1 MLGAVILQPERQG
14 IAQLCTGIGNSAAAD
29 VSVMGRFSVVA
40 SEECIR
46 SGRIS
51 ASAIFIGPGKVVD
64 IRHADTVFH
73 IPYTA
78 EMNQNRI
85 PFRGNRNIVSTA
97 ASDISDSDTSDSCTL
112 SVVSAASSVTGSFC
126 APNTVPHGITD
137 VAATVAVNVIAII
150 LVSFLFFIIIL
161 LLFFLGANPPC
172 NLIFIKKYN
181 DARNNSPFFKMVSF
195 FYFLFRKKHPKI
207 QI

>member
-1 MLGAVILQPERQG
+1 MSVLS
-14 IAQLCTGIGNSAAAD
+14 NSICSVSSSVSTSASVSSS
-29 VSVMGRFSVVA
+29 VSVSFSVSV
-40 SEECIR
+40 CI
-46 SGRIS
+46 S
-51 ASAIFIGPGKVVD
+51 
-64 IRHADTVFH
+64 
-73 IPYTA
+73 
-78 EMNQNRI
+78 
-85 PFRGNRNIVSTA
+85 

>member
-1 MLGAVILQPERQG
+1 MLGAVILRPERQG

-29 VSVMGRFSVVA
+29 ISVMGRFSVVA

-97 ASDISDSDTSDSCTL
+97 ASDISDSGKSLPIINDCQL
-112 SVVSAASSVTGSFC
+112 TGNI
-126 APNTVPHGITD
+126 P
-137 VAATVAVNVIAII
+137 
-150 LVSFLFFIIIL
+150 FFHY
-161 LLFFLGANPPC
+161 
-172 NLIFIKKYN
+172 FIKHLRMADTVGRLRRLICGHHN
-181 DARNNSPFFKMVSF
+181 GNRPGSGLCGRNPFIRIYASHITCRPFLRI
-195 FYFLFRKKHPKI
+195 YFGRRRRCSHTEHRCQKC
-207 QI
+207 